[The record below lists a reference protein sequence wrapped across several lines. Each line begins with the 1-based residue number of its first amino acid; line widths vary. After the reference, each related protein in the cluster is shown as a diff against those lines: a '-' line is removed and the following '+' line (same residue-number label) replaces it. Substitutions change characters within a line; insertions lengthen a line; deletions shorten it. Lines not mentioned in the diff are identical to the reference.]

1 MTAPTEATTPAT
13 RFEVVPAVAWDGKLA
28 FLLRDHVARRESA
41 FLSLDATSAAALL
54 IREGSV
60 QPGSYLGWPLD
71 GPRNLAFPYTP
82 TDVAV
87 PIPDP
92 EPSPARK
99 ADA

>member
-1 MTAPTEATTPAT
+1 VTDAAEAPST
-13 RFEVVPAVAWDGKLA
+13 RFDVIPCAAWDGKLA

-41 FLSLDATSAAALL
+41 FLSLDAVSAAALL
-54 IREGSV
+54 IGQGRV
-60 QPGSYLGWPLD
+60 QPDSYLGWPLD

-87 PIPDP
+87 PIPDT
-92 EPSPARK
+92 STARK